1 MFADG
6 HVQSR
11 MRPLSIRLET
21 ETFGR
26 QGQQPPQ
33 LGACRMA
40 LEETALKVSMRTRG
54 VNGLFGGQ
62 PAEENRQHSAGR
74 AVEAIGQ

>member
-1 MFADG
+1 LG
-6 HVQSR
+6 V
-11 MRPLSIRLET
+11 
-21 ETFGR
+21 

-33 LGACRMA
+33 LGAYRMA
-40 LEETALKVSMRTRG
+40 LKETALKVSMRTRG